1 LLSGKA
7 VTFDRASVAL
17 VTGAASGIG
26 DATVRRLIAHGVGG
40 VALVDRDRESLA
52 RVAMA
57 LPLPPAR
64 VLQRVHDVADEHAW
78 VETACEVQTRFGR
91 LDYAVANAGVSDA
104 GTIAEFPFDRWRKV
118 MSVNLDG
125 VFLTLKASMPLIKA
139 GGRGG
144 AIVVVSSVSGVKA
157 EPGVGAYGASKAAA
171 VQLAKVAAKEGAP
184 DRIRVN
190 AILPGGVETP
200 IWREMPFFQDLIA
213 QHGSE
218 AAAFAAMAKMATPL
232 GRYANADEIAGQIAH
247 LLSDDS
253 ALMTGAA
260 LVIDGGYSL

>member
-1 LLSGKA
+1 MSGFA
-7 VTFDRASVAL
+7 GEHVAL

-26 DATVRRLIAHGVGG
+26 ESTVRRLIADGVGRM
-40 VALVDRDRESLA
+40 VLVDRDKAKLGALA
-52 RVAMA
+52 RSIG
-57 LPLPPAR
+57 LDK
-64 VLQRVHDVADEHAW
+64 VLERAHDVADEAAW
-78 VETACEVQTRFGR
+78 RETARLIRERFGR
-91 LDYAVANAGVSDA
+91 LDFAVANAGISDA
-104 GTIAEFPFDRWRKV
+104 GTIAEFPFERWRRV
-118 MSVNLDG
+118 LSVNLDG

-157 EPGVGAYGASKAAA
+157 EPGVSAYGASKAAA
-171 VQLAKVAAKEGAP
+171 VQLAKVAAKEGAA
-184 DRIRVN
+184 DRVRVN

-232 GRYANADEIAGQIAH
+232 GRYASADEIAGQIAH

-253 ALMTGAA
+253 GLMTGAA

>member
-1 LLSGKA
+1 MTA
-7 VTFDRASVAL
+7 IADRVAL

-26 DATVRRLIAHGVGG
+26 AATATRLAAEGLRQLV
-40 VALVDRDRESLA
+40 LVDRDKANLDALVKSLPTAAVLA
-52 RVAMA
+52 RA
-57 LPLPPAR
+57 
-64 VLQRVHDVADEHAW
+64 HDVADEAAW
-78 VETACEVQTRFGR
+78 QETAVAVQERFGR

-104 GTIAEFPFDRWRKV
+104 GPIADFPFERWRKV
-118 MSVNLDG
+118 MAVNLDG
-125 VFLTLKASMPLIKA
+125 VFLTLKSAMPLIKA

-144 AIVVVSSVSGVKA
+144 AIVVVSSISGVKA
-157 EPGVGAYGASKAAA
+157 EPGVGAYGASKAAV

-218 AAAFAAMAKMATPL
+218 AAAFQAMAAMATPL
-232 GRYANADEIAGQIAH
+232 GRYASAEEVAAQIAH
-247 LLSDDS
+247 LLSDES
-253 ALMTGAA
+253 ALVTGAA
-260 LVIDGGYSL
+260 LAMDGGYSL

>member
-1 LLSGKA
+1 VSFRS
-7 VTFDRASVAL
+7 VSVAL
-17 VTGAASGIG
+17 ITGAASGIG
-26 DATVRRLIAHGVGG
+26 AATAKHLAADGVGG
-40 VALVDRDRESLA
+40 LVLMDRDAAGLAIIARELGLA
-52 RVAMA
+52 
-57 LPLPPAR
+57 PSHT
-64 VLQRVHDVADEHAW
+64 LQRAHDVADETAW
-78 VETACEVQTRFGR
+78 QQTANAIQERFGR
-91 LDYAVANAGVSDA
+91 LDYAVANAGISDA
-104 GTIAEFPFDRWRKV
+104 GTIAEFPFERWRKV
-118 MSVNLDG
+118 MAVNLDG
-125 VFLTLKASMPLIKA
+125 VFLTLKTAMPLIKA

-200 IWREMPFFQDLIA
+200 IWRAMPFLQDLIA
-213 QHGSE
+213 EHGSE

-232 GRYANADEIAGQIAH
+232 GRYARADEIAAQIAH

-253 ALMTGAA
+253 ELMTGAA
-260 LVIDGGYSL
+260 VVIDGGYSL

>member
-1 LLSGKA
+1 LVAFSNEH
-7 VTFDRASVAL
+7 VAL

-26 DATVRRLIAHGVGG
+26 AATVKMLAARGVGAF
-40 VALVDRDRESLA
+40 VLVDRDE
-52 RVAMA
+52 VALSA
-57 LPLPPAR
+57 VVKTLSGVA
-64 VLQRVHDVADEHAW
+64 VLQRAHDVADQVAW
-78 VETACEVQTRFGR
+78 AETARAIAAQFGR
-91 LDYAVANAGVSDA
+91 LDFTVANAGVSDA
-104 GTIAEFPFDRWRKV
+104 GTIAEFPFERWRRV
-118 MSVNLDG
+118 MAVNLDG
-125 VFLTLKASMPLIKA
+125 VFLTLKTAMPLIKA

-157 EPGVGAYGASKAAA
+157 EPGVGAYGASKAAV

-200 IWREMPFFQDLIA
+200 IWREMDFFKDLVT

-218 AAAFAAMAKMATPL
+218 AGAFAAMAKMATPL
-232 GRYANADEIAGQIAH
+232 GRYASADEIAGQIAH
-247 LLSDDS
+247 LLSDES
-253 ALMTGAA
+253 ALITGAA

>member
-1 LLSGKA
+1 LVAFSKEH
-7 VTFDRASVAL
+7 VAL

-26 DATVRRLIAHGVGG
+26 AATVKMLAARGVGAF
-40 VALVDRDRESLA
+40 VLVDRDEVALA
-52 RVAMA
+52 AVVKTLSGVA
-57 LPLPPAR
+57 
-64 VLQRVHDVADEHAW
+64 VLQRVHDVADQVGWA
-78 VETACEVQTRFGR
+78 ETARAIAAQFGR
-91 LDYAVANAGVSDA
+91 LDFAVANAGISDA
-104 GTIAEFPFDRWRKV
+104 GTIAEFPFERWRRL

-125 VFLTLKASMPLIKA
+125 VFLTLKTAMPLIKA

-144 AIVVVSSVSGVKA
+144 AIVVVSSVSG
-157 EPGVGAYGASKAAA
+157 AYGASKAAV

-200 IWREMPFFQDLIA
+200 IWREMPFFQDLVA

-232 GRYANADEIAGQIAH
+232 GRYASADEIAAQIAH
-247 LLSDDS
+247 LLSDAS
-253 ALMTGAA
+253 GLITGAA
-260 LVIDGGYSL
+260 VVIDGGYSL

>member
-1 LLSGKA
+1 MNRFRNDA
-7 VTFDRASVAL
+7 VAL

-26 DATVRRLIAHGVGG
+26 EAVARRLVAEGVSSLL
-40 VALVDRDRESLA
+40 LVDRDASGLA
-52 RVAMA
+52 RVARTFA
-57 LPLPPAR
+57 PGV

-78 VETACEVQTRFGR
+78 VETAREVQTRFGR

-104 GTIAEFPFDRWRKV
+104 GTIAEFPFERWRRV
-118 MSVNLDG
+118 MSVHLDG

-218 AAAFAAMAKMATPL
+218 AAAFAAMGKMATPL
-232 GRYANADEIAGQIAH
+232 GRYASAHEIAGQIAH

-253 ALMTGAA
+253 GLMTGAA

>member
-1 LLSGKA
+1 MRIDS
-7 VTFDRASVAL
+7 ASVVL

-26 DATVRRLIAHGVGG
+26 AAAVARLVADGVGG
-40 VALVDRDRESLA
+40 VVLVDRDRENLA
-52 RVAMA
+52 RAASA
-57 LPLPPAR
+57 LPLPTAR
-64 VLQRVHDVADEHAW
+64 VLLRVHDVADESAW
-78 VETACEVQTRFGR
+78 IETVREVQARFGR

-104 GTIAEFPFDRWRKV
+104 GPIAEFPFERWRRV

-125 VFLTLKASMPLIKA
+125 VFLTLKTSMPLIKA

-157 EPGVGAYGASKAAA
+157 EPGVGAYGASKAAV

-200 IWREMPFFQDLIA
+200 IWREMPFFQDLVA
-213 QHGSE
+213 EHGSE
-218 AAAFAAMAKMATPL
+218 AGAFAAMAKMATPL
-232 GRYANADEIAGQIAH
+232 GRYASADEIAAQIAH

-253 ALMTGAA
+253 GLMTGAA
-260 LVIDGGYSL
+260 VVVDGGYSL

>member
-1 LLSGKA
+1 MSGFA
-7 VTFDRASVAL
+7 GEQVAL

-26 DATVRRLIAHGVGG
+26 ESTVRRLIADGVGRM
-40 VALVDRDRESLA
+40 VLVDRDEAKLGALA
-52 RVAMA
+52 RSIG
-57 LPLPPAR
+57 LDK
-64 VLQRVHDVADEHAW
+64 VLERAHDVADEAAW
-78 VETACEVQTRFGR
+78 RETARLIRERFGR
-91 LDYAVANAGVSDA
+91 LDYAVANAGISDA
-104 GTIAEFPFDRWRKV
+104 GTIAEFPFERWRRV
-118 MSVNLDG
+118 LSVNLDG
-125 VFLTLKASMPLIKA
+125 VFLTLKVSMPLIKA

-157 EPGVGAYGASKAAA
+157 EPGVSAYGASKAAA

-232 GRYANADEIAGQIAH
+232 GRYASADEIAGQIAH
-247 LLSDDS
+247 LLSHDS
-253 ALMTGAA
+253 GLMTGAA